1 MYTLQ
6 VLFLYYITLKHR
18 PQPVVPMSLVPPE
31 VVVQPS
37 LLLRR
42 VAVVQ
47 VDVVVVVPM
56 AVVVAVVPED
66 GVVEATRRQERQP
79 RKAHGQR

>member
-1 MYTLQ
+1 
-6 VLFLYYITLKHR
+6 
-18 PQPVVPMSLVPPE
+18 MSLVPAE

-37 LLLRR
+37 LLFGR

-47 VDVVVVVPM
+47 VHVI
-56 AVVVAVVPED
+56 VVVAMSMIVAVVAED
-66 GVVEATRRQERQP
+66 RVVEATRRQERQP

>member
-1 MYTLQ
+1 
-6 VLFLYYITLKHR
+6 
-18 PQPVVPMSLVPPE
+18 MSLVAPE
-31 VVVQPS
+31 IVVQPS

-47 VDVVVVVPM
+47 VHVVVVVAMTVIMP
-56 AVVVAVVPED
+56 VVPKH
-66 GVVEATRRQERQP
+66 GVVEAARRQERQP

>member
-1 MYTLQ
+1 
-6 VLFLYYITLKHR
+6 
-18 PQPVVPMSLVPPE
+18 MSLVPPQI
-31 VVVQPS
+31 VVQPP

-42 VAVVQ
+42 IAVVQ
-47 VDVVVVVPM
+47 VHVVVVVPM
-56 AVVVAVVPED
+56 SMIVAVVPKH

>member
-1 MYTLQ
+1 M
-6 VLFLYYITLKHR
+6 
-18 PQPVVPMSLVPPE
+18 VPMSLMPPE

-47 VDVVVVVPM
+47 VDVIMVVPVSMIM
-56 AVVVAVVPED
+56 AVVAED
-66 GVVEATRRQERQP
+66 RVVEATRRLQRQP

>member
-1 MYTLQ
+1 
-6 VLFLYYITLKHR
+6 
-18 PQPVVPMSLVPPE
+18 MSLVPAE

-37 LLLRR
+37 LLFGR

-47 VDVVVVVPM
+47 VHVVVVVPM
-56 AVVVAVVPED
+56 AVVVAVVPEH
-66 GVVEATRRQERQP
+66 GVVEPPRRQERQP

>member
-1 MYTLQ
+1 
-6 VLFLYYITLKHR
+6 
-18 PQPVVPMSLVPPE
+18 MSLVPAE

-37 LLLRR
+37 LLFGR

-47 VDVVVVVPM
+47 VHVVEVVPM
-56 AVVVAVVPED
+56 SMIVAVVPKH

>member
-1 MYTLQ
+1 
-6 VLFLYYITLKHR
+6 
-18 PQPVVPMSLVPPE
+18 MSLVPAE

-37 LLLRR
+37 LLFGR

-47 VDVVVVVPM
+47 VHVIVVVAM
-56 AVVVAVVPED
+56 SMIVAVVPEH

>member
-1 MYTLQ
+1 MYATGIFISYLH
-6 VLFLYYITLKHR
+6 YSEHR
-18 PQPVVPMSLVPPE
+18 PQPVVPMSLMPPE

-47 VDVVVVVPM
+47 VHVVVVVPM
-56 AVVVAVVPED
+56 AMIMAVVPED
-66 GVVEATRRQERQP
+66 RVVEATRRQERQP
-79 RKAHGQR
+79 REAHGQR

>member
-1 MYTLQ
+1 
-6 VLFLYYITLKHR
+6 
-18 PQPVVPMSLVPPE
+18 MSLMPAE

-37 LLLRR
+37 LLFGR

-47 VDVVVVVPM
+47 VHVI
-56 AVVVAVVPED
+56 VVVAMSMIVAVVAED
-66 GVVEATRRQERQP
+66 RVVEATRRQQRQP